1 MTQEM
6 FYIVGALLLFAALG
20 YGLLRNIGRNKRQDA
35 IRDAATRAEYQNPE
49 RYQQTQKQ
57 YEKAAERV
65 GEKDKR

>member
-1 MTQEM
+1 MGLEL
-6 FYIVGALLLFAALG
+6 FYIVGALVLIAALG

-35 IRDAATRAEYQNPE
+35 IRDAATRAEYKDPE

-65 GEKDKR
+65 EEEEKR